1 MTQRS
6 KEEVQTALR
15 TVRENVSRALEES
28 GRSDTVKLMA
38 VTKTVPPEIVNYAV
52 AEGVTLLGEN
62 RVQEFLE
69 KEAQYSPDVSE
80 IHFIGHLQTNKVKY
94 IIGKVSCIESVDSI
108 RLCEEIERQASI
120 HDRIM
125 DILLEVNISN
135 EPSKSGFLKEEVCEA
150 AQAVSAFRH
159 LRLKGLMCI
168 PAKEESHDAF
178 VQMKQLFEELKKTN
192 PEIDTLSMGMSG
204 DYEEAVRCGATVIRL
219 GSAIFG
225 KRNI

>member
-1 MTQRS
+1 MTRRN
-6 KEEVQTALR
+6 KEDVKKALDTIR
-15 TVRENVSRALEES
+15 KNVSCAAAES
-28 GRSDTVKLMA
+28 GRSDAVRIMA
-38 VTKTVPPEIVNYAV
+38 VTKTVPPEVVNDAV

-69 KEAQYSPDVSE
+69 KEEQYSSSVSE

-94 IIGKVSCIESVDSI
+94 IIEKVSCIESVDSM
-108 RLCEEIERQASI
+108 RLCEEIDRQARM
-120 HDRIM
+120 HNRIM

-135 EPSKSGFLKEEVCEA
+135 EPSKSGFLKEEICEA
-150 AQAVSAFRH
+150 AEKVSKFHH
-159 LRLKGLMCI
+159 LKLRGLMCI
-168 PAKEESHDAF
+168 PAKGESRSAF
-178 VQMKQLFEELKKTN
+178 LEMKRLFDGMKQTN

-204 DYEEAVRCGATVIRL
+204 DYEEAVRCGATIIRI